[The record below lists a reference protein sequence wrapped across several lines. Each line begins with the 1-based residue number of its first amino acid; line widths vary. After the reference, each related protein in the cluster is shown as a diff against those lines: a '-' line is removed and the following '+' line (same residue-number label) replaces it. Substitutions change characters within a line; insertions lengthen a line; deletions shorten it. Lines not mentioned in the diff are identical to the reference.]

1 MINKIMS
8 KIYQLR
14 NPYWLAD
21 FYIFSEIE
29 VDLSLYDKGTVTAYP
44 YIKVNPR
51 NKIEQIG
58 ADIRS
63 VFQGTAV
70 GTAVDEIIKN
80 SPIANKAHR
89 SAYET
94 IDMEYWD
101 NIVASFVLH
110 SKDNQVHLVVGRRA
124 GTGKSFFLKQIF
136 DEQGKLRTN
145 LYWVH
150 KDESLTPLFV
160 GTLLELSNCKYD
172 LNFKYTLKDYKHDIV
187 VENMNGLCMKLKIK
201 KLLEQKIKYSY
212 E

>member
-1 MINKIMS
+1 MS

-21 FYIFSEIE
+21 FYVFSEIE
-29 VDLSLYDKGTVTAYP
+29 VDLSIYDKGTVTAYP

-63 VFQGTAV
+63 LFQGIAV
-70 GTAVDEIIKN
+70 GTAVDEIIKS

-94 IDMEYWD
+94 IDMEYWVG
-101 NIVASFVLH
+101 IVTSFFLH
-110 SKDNQVHLVVGRRA
+110 PRDNQFPVIFRSRKYGQ
-124 GTGKSFFLKQIF
+124 SFFLKKVF
-136 DEQGKLRTN
+136 DEQGRLRTN
-145 LYWVH
+145 SYWVY
-150 KDESLTPLFV
+150 KEDSLTPPFV

-187 VENMNGLCMKLKIK
+187 VENMNGLYMKLKIK
-201 KLLEQKIKYSY
+201 KMLEQ
-212 E
+212 

>member
-1 MINKIMS
+1 MS

-14 NPYWLAD
+14 NPFWLAD
-21 FYIFSEIE
+21 FYVFSEIE

-63 VFQGTAV
+63 LFQ

-94 IDMEYWD
+94 IDMAYWVG
-101 NIVASFVLH
+101 IVTSFVLH
-110 SKDNQVHLVVGRRA
+110 PKDNQFPVIFRSRKY
-124 GTGKSFFLKQIF
+124 GKSFFLKKVF
-136 DEQGKLRTN
+136 DEQGNFRTN
-145 LYWVH
+145 LYWVY
-150 KDESLTPLFV
+150 KEKSLTPTFV

>member
-21 FYIFSEIE
+21 FYVFSEIE
-29 VDLSLYDKGTVTAYP
+29 VDLSIYDKGTVTAYP

-63 VFQGTAV
+63 LFQGIAV
-70 GTAVDEIIKN
+70 GTAVDEIIKS

-94 IDMEYWD
+94 IDMEYWVG
-101 NIVASFVLH
+101 IVTSFFLH
-110 SKDNQVHLVVGRRA
+110 PRDNQFPVIFRSRKYGQ
-124 GTGKSFFLKQIF
+124 SFFLKKVF
-136 DEQGKLRTN
+136 DEQGRLRTN
-145 LYWVH
+145 SYWVY
-150 KDESLTPLFV
+150 KEDSLTPPFV

-187 VENMNGLCMKLKIK
+187 VENMNGLYMKLKIK
-201 KLLEQKIKYSY
+201 KMLEQ
-212 E
+212 

>member
-14 NPYWLAD
+14 NPFWLAD
-21 FYIFSEIE
+21 FYVFSEIE

-44 YIKVNPR
+44 YIKVNPK

-110 SKDNQVHLVVGRRA
+110 SKDNQVNLVVGRRA
-124 GTGKSFFLKQIF
+124 GTGKSFFLKKVF
-136 DEQGKLRTN
+136 DEQGRLRTN
-145 LYWVH
+145 SYWVY
-150 KDESLTPLFV
+150 KEESLTPPFV
-160 GTLLELSNCKYD
+160 GTVLELSNSKYD
-172 LNFKYTLKDYKHDIV
+172 PSLKYILKDYKHDTVGDNLNDLYI
-187 VENMNGLCMKLKIK
+187 KLKIK
-201 KLLEQKIKYSY
+201 KMLEQESL
-212 E
+212 EQ

>member
-21 FYIFSEIE
+21 FYVFSEIE
-29 VDLSLYDKGTVTAYP
+29 VDLSIYDKGTVTAYP

-63 VFQGTAV
+63 LFQGIAV
-70 GTAVDEIIKN
+70 GTAVDEIIKS

-94 IDMEYWD
+94 IDMEYWVG
-101 NIVASFVLH
+101 IVTSFVLH
-110 SKDNQVHLVVGRRA
+110 PRDNQFPVIFRSRKYGQ
-124 GTGKSFFLKQIF
+124 SFFLKKVF
-136 DEQGKLRTN
+136 DEQGRLRTN
-145 LYWVH
+145 SYWVY
-150 KDESLTPLFV
+150 KEDSLTPPFV

-187 VENMNGLCMKLKIK
+187 VENMNGLYMKLKIK
-201 KLLEQKIKYSY
+201 KMLEQ
-212 E
+212 